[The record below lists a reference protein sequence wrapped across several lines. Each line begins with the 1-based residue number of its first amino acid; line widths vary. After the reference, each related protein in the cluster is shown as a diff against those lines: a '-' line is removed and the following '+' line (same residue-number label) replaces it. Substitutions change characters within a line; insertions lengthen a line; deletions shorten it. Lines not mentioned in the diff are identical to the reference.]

1 MNVEVIRTPARGRT
15 ASVLTPAG
23 KACVAIS
30 ATWVAGFVDVTGFLL
45 LAHVLTA
52 NMSGNTVH
60 MAIGTATLS
69 WADVVRG
76 GLALSMYVA
85 GLIVSAVVHE
95 SGMRRG
101 LVSTSA
107 IVLGAETALLV
118 CFALLHGGIWQAGST
133 VQRPYIEVTLLAF
146 GMGLQ
151 NATITRVGALTVK
164 TTHITGTLTEFAAGL
179 SQFLFW
185 LHDRLRMHY
194 PRRRRRVW
202 HTALHQKPLRQAAL
216 LGALWIAFFAGA
228 IAGVVA
234 TRDWGSLALVPPVV
248 VLSVLVALDVVR
260 PIAASD
266 EHAWVAKHN
275 KSILQGS
282 RVI

>member
-1 MNVEVIRTPARGRT
+1 MNTEVIQRRVRVRT
-15 ASVLTPAG
+15 ATVLTPIG
-23 KACVAIS
+23 KAGVAVS
-30 ATWVAGFVDVTGFLL
+30 AGWVAGFVDVTGFLL
-45 LAHVLTA
+45 LSHVLTA

-60 MAIGTATLS
+60 VAIGTATLA

-95 SGMRRG
+95 AGLRHG

-107 IVLGAETALLV
+107 VVLGAETVLLIGFEV
-118 CFALLHGGIWQAGST
+118 LHAGIWQLGST
-133 VQRPYIEVTLLAF
+133 VQRPYFEVTLLALA
-146 GMGLQ
+146 MGLQ
-151 NATITRVGALTVK
+151 NATITRVGALSVK

-185 LHDRLRMHY
+185 FHDRLQARY
-194 PRRRRRVW
+194 PGRRHRVW
-202 HTALHQKPLRQAAL
+202 RTALHQKPLRQAVL

-228 IAGVVA
+228 IAGALA
-234 TRDWGSLALVPPVV
+234 TGSWGALALAPPIG
-248 VLSVLVALDVVR
+248 VLIVLTVLDIVR

-266 EHAWVAKHN
+266 EHAWVAKHK
-275 KSILQGS
+275 KSILEGS